1 MSENKCVVLEDG
13 LEYIVIDEIDNDNR
27 VTYVYLVN
35 VNDEKDFC
43 IRKVDDNV
51 NPDLLVGLDS
61 NMEFD
66 KALLIFTK
74 KHNKL

>member
-1 MSENKCVVLEDG
+1 MNSYSEANLE
-13 LEYIVIDEIDNDNR
+13 
-27 VTYVYLVN
+27 VY
-35 VNDEKDFC
+35 K
-43 IRKVDDNV
+43 RAKSKSV

-66 KALLIFTK
+66 KVLLIFTK